1 MYRIGMVALTR
12 GAPLERGLDDLAR
25 VLGEDAIDRPDDTG
39 VFEVRVDAQS
49 FEDALRR
56 VWDAV
61 AASGADDDIAFAEHP
76 SIPEHW
82 RDRTR
87 APSG

>member
-1 MYRIGMVALTR
+1 MYRVGMVALTR
-12 GAPLERGLDDLAR
+12 GAALERGLEELAR
-25 VLGEDAIDRPDDTG
+25 VLGEDAVDRPDDTG
-39 VFEVRVDAQS
+39 VFEVRVTASS
-49 FEDALRR
+49 FEDALQR

-61 AASGADDDIAFAEHP
+61 AAGGADDEIAFAEHP

-82 RDRTR
+82 RHRTR

>member
-1 MYRIGMVALTR
+1 MYRVGMVALTR
-12 GAPLERGLDDLAR
+12 GAALERGLEELAR
-25 VLGEDAIDRPDDTG
+25 VLGADAVDRPDDTG
-39 VFEVRVDAQS
+39 VFEVRVSASS
-49 FEDALRR
+49 FEDALQR

-61 AASGADDDIAFAEHP
+61 AAAGADDEIAFAEHP

-82 RDRTR
+82 GHRTR